1 MLHTTTHAPAREAAT
16 DDLDLKVVDSVAIRR
31 LIEEVRN
38 TGGTATVEATVYN
51 RTYHRHNR

>member
-1 MLHTTTHAPAREAAT
+1 MLHTTTPAPAREAPT
-16 DDLDLKVVDSVAIRR
+16 HDLDLDVVDSVAIRR

-38 TGGTATVEATVYN
+38 TGGPATAEATVYN